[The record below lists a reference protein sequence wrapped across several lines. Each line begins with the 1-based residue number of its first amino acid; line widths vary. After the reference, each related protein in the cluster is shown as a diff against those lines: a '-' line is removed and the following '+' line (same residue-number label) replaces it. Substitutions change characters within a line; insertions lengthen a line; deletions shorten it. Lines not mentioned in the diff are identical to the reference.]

1 MRDKQR
7 SVFWLAASV
16 LLLGAF
22 ISGALEAQAQ
32 APPLTEGPATKQPE
46 NDLRYATEQH
56 ANSGFAFEIHTTSS
70 WDDNIFG
77 NNAHRASD
85 YVFQEGG
92 MLDFWKKQPG
102 WSIDLTYRPN
112 ALLYRTYS
120 GLNQLDHRL
129 DFANDFHI
137 ASHVV
142 FRLKDSLD
150 STTGVLEPQANQDL
164 ALPVGGPTNLN
175 STVLA
180 PLARQFAN
188 EASGEVEYDASRR
201 GTIRISGGHGFRR
214 FTNVGT
220 ISTSTNVAGNLFS
233 TQSDV
238 GSMTYEYR
246 LTRHFTGGLIYEFE
260 NYRFGRGL
268 HDKTQSGLLRVL
280 WDVRPHITLSLFG
293 GPQYSDSNGLFSTP
307 STNPL
312 QPGNVLTSLRSKAWG
327 PSGGGSITLRS
338 NRTVFSLSARQQVSD
353 GGGLL
358 AAVTSSF
365 EAAEIRRRLALK
377 WDAALT
383 LSNARAVALEGP
395 QGKGTLDSQTVG
407 ITLEHPLAETL
418 NLHLEYDYVRQRA
431 NSFVPFPINLDR
443 NRFTLGLLYRP
454 HDYRF

>member
-1 MRDKQR
+1 MCDKQR
-7 SVFWLAASV
+7 SLFWLAAPV
-16 LLLGAF
+16 LVLGAF
-22 ISGALEAQAQ
+22 IGGALDAQAQ
-32 APPLTEGPATKQPE
+32 APPPTEEPAPKQPQD
-46 NDLRYATEQH
+46 DLRYATEQP
-56 ANSGFAFEIHTTSS
+56 ANRGFAVEVHTTSS
-70 WDDNIFG
+70 WDDNILG

-92 MLDFWKKQPG
+92 ILDFWEKQPG
-102 WSIDLTYRPN
+102 WSIDLKYRPN
-112 ALLYRTYS
+112 ALLYRTYN

-129 DFANDFHI
+129 DFANDFHL
-137 ASHVV
+137 ASHVI

-150 STTGVLEPQANQDL
+150 LTTGVFEPQANQDL

-188 EASGEVEYDASRR
+188 EASGEAEYEVSRR

-220 ISTSTNVAGNLFS
+220 VSTNVAAHLFS

-238 GSMTYEYR
+238 GSLSYDYR

-260 NYRFGRGL
+260 NYRFGQAL
-268 HDKTQSGLLRVL
+268 HDKTESGFLRVL
-280 WDVRPHITLSLFG
+280 WEMRPHITLSLFG

-312 QPGNVLTSLRSKAWG
+312 QPGSVLTSLRSRAWG
-327 PSGGGSITLRS
+327 PAGGGSITLRS
-338 NRTVFSLSARQQVSD
+338 NQTVFRLTAQQQVSD

-365 EAAEIRRRLALK
+365 EAAEIRRRLALN
-377 WDAALT
+377 WDVALT
-383 LSNARAVALEGP
+383 MSNARAVALEGP
-395 QGKGTLDSQTVG
+395 LGKGTLDSQAAG
-407 ITLEHPLAETL
+407 LTLEHPFSRTL
-418 NLHLEYDYVRQRA
+418 NLHLEYDYLRQRA
-431 NSFVPFPINLDR
+431 NSLVPFPINLDR

-454 HDYRF
+454 HE